1 MKINITIS
9 ETIRVAP
16 YEVIKPGISC
26 EYEVPQGV
34 TDVAVFYQEKYREVK
49 RLWNM
54 HLYNMLYNTSK
65 RSGTKDV
72 FDFAEDLLLGKEKF
86 PIFKLKKQKTKKE
99 IIENGE
105 SV

>member
-16 YEVIKPGISC
+16 YEVIKPAISC

-34 TDVAVFYQEKYREVK
+34 TDVAVFYQAKYREVK

-54 HLYNMLYNTSK
+54 HLYNMLYSTST
-65 RSGTKDV
+65 RGGHDNI
-72 FDFAEDLLLGKEKF
+72 FDFAEELLLGKEKF
-86 PIFKLKKQKTKKE
+86 PTFKLRKQKKQKEKVQ
-99 IIENGE
+99 NGE
-105 SV
+105 PV